1 MCAFHL
7 RNHEA
12 SRQLKVSWSGTP
24 LENCEHPVYLG
35 VTLDRCLSFK
45 THIEKT
51 KAKVCSR
58 NNIISR
64 LTGTNWGASPA
75 TLRSSALALCYSSA
89 EYACAVWERSTH
101 ARKINPALN
110 ATCRLITGCL
120 RTTTRDS
127 LYILSGI
134 APPEIRRRAASS
146 RERQRQV
153 TDERHPMYGHEPAK
167 SRLKSRKSFLAAV
180 EPDGELN
187 TRETL
192 WQDRVALLPST
203 TSMALLARE
212 ELPPGNESS
221 WAEWKCLNRL
231 RSGKGRCKVTL
242 QEWEYLKN
250 GDVTCV
256 CRSEPQTMD
265 HLLKCPLLSQRCT
278 AEDLAVF
285 NDLAQDCVQLWLKH
299 SI

>member
-7 RNHEA
+7 RNYEA

-120 RTTTRDS
+120 RTTTTDS

-242 QEWEYLKN
+242 QE
-250 GDVTCV
+250 
-256 CRSEPQTMD
+256 
-265 HLLKCPLLSQRCT
+265 
-278 AEDLAVF
+278 
-285 NDLAQDCVQLWLKH
+285 
-299 SI
+299 